1 MRRYRSSAPPS
12 TIWSVRDSCWRGAFQ
27 QRVFWWRHCSKRGA
41 DDDVAEAEA
50 AIERLAAAPTDEGLV
65 LRDRFDHL
73 RRKPERRRRRQKRS
87 RRVG

>member
-1 MRRYRSSAPPS
+1 MRAAVDHL
-12 TIWSVRDSCWRGAFQ
+12 VRAGQLLAWGIPATG
-27 QRVFWWRHCSKRGA
+27 VLVETLLERGA

-73 RRKPERRRRRQKRS
+73 RRKHERRRRRQKRS
-87 RRVG
+87 GRVG